1 MTTVFDKQQAG
12 VQMTLA
18 GLAYVDE
25 GLAINKLKQAL
36 IQELMKTHYATQGL
50 WSLVW
55 GPVVHGWGDNLVF
68 VAQHAQTAEYSIVL
82 RGTVEQRGSIWEDVP
97 TEQQNF
103 PFFPAL
109 TAEEKAQG
117 LPVPKGKV
125 SSHFLEAQQA
135 LLNGRDPD
143 TGETLEQFF
152 SRVGK
157 QTEITIYVT
166 GHSQGAGLVTV
177 FVPWVL
183 SQSQNWGG
191 KVNCMGYGFAPPTAG
206 DPDFANWLS
215 QYATSFQVINPL
227 DVVPFGYAGLKDI
240 VKDKVPEAV
249 PDVYRLA
256 IDAAIGI
263 AELAGHWQQPQVII
277 KLPQVQLPESIGY
290 LDQVGAQHNH
300 NSYLYLLDAPQTDSD
315 PSILPKYR

>member
-1 MTTVFDKQQAG
+1 MIAFDKQQAG

-55 GPVVHGWGDNLVF
+55 GPVVHGWGDNLAY
-68 VAQHAQTAEYSIVL
+68 VAQHSQTAEYSIVL

-97 TEQQNF
+97 TEQKTF
-103 PFFPAL
+103 PFIPVAATTD
-109 TAEEKAQG
+109 TAAAS
-117 LPVPKGKV
+117 PFVPKV
-125 SSHFLEAQQA
+125 SSHFLAAQES
-135 LLNGRDPD
+135 LLKGRDPD
-143 TGETLEQFF
+143 TGETMDQFF
-152 SRVGK
+152 TRVTK
-157 QTEITIYVT
+157 QSDVTVFVT
-166 GHSQGAGLVTV
+166 GHSQGAGLVSM

-183 SQSQNWGG
+183 QQSSQWGG
-191 KVNCMGYGFAPPTAG
+191 KVTCIGYGFAPPTAG
-206 DPDFANWLS
+206 NSDFANWVS
-215 QYATSFQVINPL
+215 QHATCFQVMNPL

-240 VKDKVPEAV
+240 VKDRVPETV
-249 PDVYRLA
+249 PEVYRLA

-263 AELAGHWQQPQVII
+263 AELAGHWQQPQTII

-290 LDQVGAQHNH
+290 MDQVGAQHNH
-300 NSYLYLLDAPQTDSD
+300 NSYLYLLDAPQTDAD
-315 PSILPKYR
+315 PSVLPKYR

>member
-1 MTTVFDKQQAG
+1 MTAFNKQQAG
-12 VQMTLA
+12 VQLTLA
-18 GLAYVDE
+18 GIAHVDE

-36 IQELMKTHYATQGL
+36 IQELAKTHYATQGL

-55 GPVVHGWGDNLVF
+55 GPVVHGWGDNLMF
-68 VAQHAQTAEYSIVL
+68 VAQHTQTAEYSIVL
-82 RGTVEQRGSIWEDVP
+82 RGTVDQRGSIWEDVP
-97 TEQQNF
+97 TKQVPF
-103 PFFPAL
+103 PFFPEL

-117 LPVPKGKV
+117 FSAPTGRV
-125 SSHFLEAQQA
+125 SSHFLDAQQA
-135 LLNGRDPD
+135 LLCGRDPD
-143 TGETLEQFF
+143 TGETMEQFF

-157 QTEITIYVT
+157 QAEITIYVT
-166 GHSQGAGLVTV
+166 GHSQGGGLVTL

-183 SQSQNWGG
+183 SQSVNLGG
-191 KVNCMGYGFAPPTAG
+191 KVNCVGYGFAPPTAG
-206 DPDFANWLS
+206 DPDFANWVS
-215 QYATSFQVINPL
+215 QHATVFQVMNPL
-227 DVVPFGYAGLKDI
+227 DIVPFAYAGLKDI

-249 PDVYRLA
+249 PDIYRLA
-256 IDAAIGI
+256 IDTAIGI
-263 AELAGHWQQPQVII
+263 AELAGCWQQPQVII